1 MSATGAL
8 DKLFGSSSRVKI
20 LKLLLDNEDKQLRV
34 NEIIR
39 RSGVNA
45 RLASTELKKLAEI
58 GILIPEKS
66 GNSLLYK
73 TDSSSPFVKPLIEVF
88 AEHEWFEWER
98 PSRIHHLVLTLE
110 AGLRPM
116 KEYYGHCLPDAH
128 LVFNYDNVV
137 WFFRLKDFRDL
148 GKRLL
153 PIYQRRKQ
161 EIWNDFE
168 KSASTLWNHKN
179 YQSFHRNYIDFWKI
193 AYLTEPVSMYIDSLL
208 KPGEHLAIGNK
219 SFTEDYEDRLW
230 KLAARAEEIG
240 VEKIDVKS
248 ILSDYFWIRN
258 SYYGIHRL
266 TEEEVRTE
274 VRKKMG
280 KKKATPKKPEDPK
293 SLSQDLVSVG
303 KDMILMQDIRKKY
316 MMQAA
321 YYLHEF
327 LKKIGEKYDLSPVE
341 MAQTIPSEVLHID
354 KLMPGLGEELKLR
367 LRSCTVSGNLT
378 EGMKVLSGQS
388 ILPSGVQRRSKFEL
402 RGMVACG
409 GKAVGRAKVV
419 ADVDDIGK
427 VNHGDIIISPMTSPD
442 LMPAIRRCVAI
453 VTNFG
458 GITCHAAIVAREF
471 NIPAIVG
478 TNTATEVIRDDD
490 LVEVDANNG
499 LVRVLQSAS

>member
-1 MSATGAL
+1 MPGNSAL

-20 LKLLLDNEDKQLRV
+20 LKLLLDNEGKQLRV

-39 RSGVNA
+39 KSGVNA

-58 GILIPEKS
+58 GILSKEKS
-66 GNSLLYK
+66 GNQVLYK
-73 TDSSSPFVKPLIEVF
+73 TDSRSPLIKPLQEIV
-88 AEHEWFEWER
+88 AEKEWFEWER

-110 AGLRPM
+110 GGLRPM

-128 LVFNYDNVV
+128 LVFNYDNVI
-137 WFFRLKDFRDL
+137 WFFRLKDFQDL
-148 GKRLL
+148 GKRLI
-153 PIYQRRKQ
+153 PIYQCRKK
-161 EIWNDFE
+161 EIWKDFE
-168 KSASTLWNHKN
+168 NLASTLWNHKS
-179 YQSFHRNYIDFWKI
+179 YVSFHQNYIDFWKV
-193 AYLTEPVSMYIDSLL
+193 AYITEPVSMYIDSLL
-208 KPGEHLAIGNK
+208 KPNEHLTIGNK

-230 KLAARAEEIG
+230 ELAIHAEKIG
-240 VEKIDVKS
+240 LEKIDVKPL
-248 ILSDYFWIRN
+248 LSEYFWIRN

-280 KKKATPKKPEDPK
+280 KKKIKPKVPQDPK
-293 SLSQDLVSVG
+293 SLPKELVIAG
-303 KDMILMQDIRKKY
+303 KEMILLQDRRKMY
-316 MMQAA
+316 MMKAA

-327 LKKIGEKYDLSPVE
+327 LKEIGEKYDLPPVE
-341 MAQTIPSEVLHID
+341 MAQTIPSEVLNID
-354 KLMPGLGEELKLR
+354 KLMPQLAVELRLR
-367 LRSCTVSGNLT
+367 LRSCTVTGNLAD
-378 EGMKVLSGQS
+378 GMKVFSGQT
-388 ILPSGVQRRSKFEL
+388 IFPLGVQRRSKFEL

-427 VNHGDIIISPMTSPD
+427 VNHGDIIVSPMTSPD

-471 NIPAIVG
+471 NIPCIVG
-478 TNTATEVIRDDD
+478 TNDATEKLKDND

-499 LVRVLQSAS
+499 VVRVLQSAS